1 VARPDLTSRPPAPLA
16 GLRVVDA
23 SRVLAGPY
31 LAMLLGDLGAD
42 VVKIE
47 RPAGGDQTRG
57 WGPPFVTGPD
67 GRQVSAYFLSANRN
81 KRSVALDLKAA
92 AGRAA
97 FERLLAGADV
107 LVENFLPA
115 EWRRLGF
122 RRSRFTRVFPRLVQ
136 VTVTSYGTR
145 GPDADRPAYDIV
157 LQAESGLMSLTGP
170 PQGEPVRVGVAIV
183 DVLAALY
190 GLAGTLAALHGRD
203 APATARRGRRGRRG
217 GRGQE
222 SQDGRGS
229 QGSLAAG
236 RGAAARHVEVSMAD
250 AGTAFLGY
258 AAQSFLADG
267 RQPARL
273 GSRHPNLT
281 PYQAYAAADGW
292 LVLGA
297 GSEDLWR
304 RLCAAIDR
312 PDLAADPRFATNAA
326 RVRHRAALDACL
338 GAVFATRP
346 VAHWLE
352 ILRGHR
358 VPAAPP
364 ADLGTAL
371 AQARARGQVT
381 ALPPG
386 AYGAL
391 ETVAAPLLFDHRRA
405 LPHRS
410 PPALGEHTVEVLA
423 QAGLRPA
430 EIRALLAAGTAVAP

>member
-1 VARPDLTSRPPAPLA
+1 MARPPSRRPRPPAPLA

-42 VVKIE
+42 VVKLE

-57 WGPPFVTGPD
+57 WGPPFVAGPG

-81 KRSVALDLKAA
+81 KRSLALDLKAA

-97 FERLLAGADV
+97 FARLLAGADV

-136 VTVTSYGTR
+136 VTVTSYDTR
-145 GPDADRPAYDIV
+145 GPDADRPAYDVV

-170 PQGEPVRVGVAIV
+170 AQGEPVRVGVAIV
-183 DVLAALY
+183 DILAALY
-190 GLAGTLAALHGRD
+190 GLAGTLAALHARD
-203 APATARRGRRGRRG
+203 VSVA
-217 GRGQE
+217 
-222 SQDGRGS
+222 GS
-229 QGSLAAG
+229 
-236 RGAAARHVEVSMAD
+236 RAAARHVEVSMAD
-250 AGTAFLGY
+250 AGAAFLGY

-292 LVLGA
+292 LVVGA
-297 GSEDLWR
+297 GSEDLWHR
-304 RLCAAIDR
+304 FCAAIGR

-326 RVRHRAALDACL
+326 RVRHRDALDALL
-338 GAVFATRP
+338 GAAFAAHP
-346 VAHWLE
+346 VAHWLDA
-352 ILRGHR
+352 LHAHR

-364 ADLGTAL
+364 ADLGTAV
-371 AQARARGQVT
+371 AQARARGQVA

-391 ETVAAPLLFDHRRA
+391 ETIAAPLLFDRRRA

-410 PPALGEHTVEVLA
+410 PPALGEHTIEILA
-423 QAGLRPA
+423 QAGLSQA
-430 EIRALLAAGTAVAP
+430 EIRALLAAGTAVATRAPSRAPRRRRLV